1 MISKLSWHSS
11 HTLAPGE
18 VAVICLR
25 FETFNHSDTDNNYN
39 ACCCWRWLGKMV
51 RLLWPIATAWSVEG
65 GAGSLERY

>member
-25 FETFNHSDTDNNYN
+25 FETFNDSDTDNIYN
-39 ACCCWRWLGKMV
+39 ACCLSQAVMGRSTGWFSRK
-51 RLLWPIATAWSVEG
+51 EG
-65 GAGSLERY
+65 EAY